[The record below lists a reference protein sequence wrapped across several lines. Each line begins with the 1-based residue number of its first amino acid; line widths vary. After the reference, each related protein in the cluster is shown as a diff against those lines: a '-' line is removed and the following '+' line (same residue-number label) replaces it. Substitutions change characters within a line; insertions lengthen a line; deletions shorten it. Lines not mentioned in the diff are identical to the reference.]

1 MNKIIAKN
9 VNEIADKFNNYMHTY
24 KHYPFYGADYLY
36 SVGEDI
42 DNFSLIYE
50 INWGD
55 WKHDH
60 LRFKELVYEFFMN
73 SDIKIDMVITE
84 ENGSD
89 AYSAEYKIRVNKF

>member
-1 MNKIIAKN
+1 MKKN
-9 VNEIADKFNNYMHTY
+9 VMEISQVVEDFISYMRQNKY
-24 KHYPFYGADYLY
+24 YGADIVDYDF
-36 SVGEDI
+36 G
-42 DNFSLIYE
+42 FSNKPFSMVFE
-50 INWGD
+50 ISWGD

-60 LRFKELVYEFFMN
+60 LWFKELVYEFFMN